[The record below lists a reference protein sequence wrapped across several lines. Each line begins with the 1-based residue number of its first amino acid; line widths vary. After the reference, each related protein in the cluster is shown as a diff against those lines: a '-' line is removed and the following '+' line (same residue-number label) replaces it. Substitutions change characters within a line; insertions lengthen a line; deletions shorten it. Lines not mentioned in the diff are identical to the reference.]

1 MNTKRLIMAVIGLLV
16 ISAAIYFVIG
26 TNSQPTQAQE
36 TKTATKKKEKRKIL
50 YWRAPMDPTETY
62 DHPGKSKMGMDL
74 VPVYADQSG
83 AEGVIT
89 IDPVVQQDMNLQTDF
104 VKEKALSPIVNT
116 NGVVTTNEKNEFI
129 VTTKVSGW
137 IQKLYV
143 NYTGQKI
150 SKGQKLMDIYSPELV
165 SAEQEYL
172 TALSYKNSTSQSK
185 IADVSKSGDE
195 LVKNSI
201 RKLELLDMSPAD
213 ITQIENTKDVKTYVT
228 LYAPHSGTVLH
239 KNIEEG
245 QKIKAGMPLLKIAD
259 LSNLWLSADIYEYEL
274 AKIKVGDNAKIKFN
288 YLPGKTFDGKISF
301 IYPTID
307 PKSRTVKVRFNLNNR
322 TGQLKPEMF
331 ANVVIDGQR
340 LKSTPVVPENAV
352 IRSGTKDIVIVA
364 LGNGKFKP
372 QAVTLGLYSDG
383 YYQVLNGLSEG
394 TKIVTSAQFLIDSES
409 NLRAAISHMREGDNG
424 KSDSTS
430 SNSKMNMKMDMK
442 KDDSSKKINMKND
455 SKKMNMDKNGSS
467 TEMNMK
473 TDKKSS
479 ETSIVR
485 KGVIDLASIDKNKD
499 GKVFED
505 IMDWN
510 VISDKPGKCPLCGM
524 TLREFTLAKAKGN
537 LKEHGFQVK

>member
-1 MNTKRLIMAVIGLLV
+1 MNTKKLIMAVIGLLV
-16 ISAAIYFVIG
+16 ISAALYFVIG
-26 TNSQPTQAQE
+26 TNSQPAQAQE
-36 TKTATKKKEKRKIL
+36 TKTTTNKKANRKIL

-83 AEGVIT
+83 VEGVVT
-89 IDPVVQQDMNLQTDF
+89 IDPVVQQDMNLQTAV
-104 VKEKALSPIVNT
+104 VKDKALSPVVNT
-116 NGVVTTNEKNEFI
+116 NGVVTTNEQNQFI

-165 SAEQEYL
+165 AAEQEYL
-172 TALSYKNSTSQSK
+172 TALSYQNSTSKSK
-185 IADVSKSGDE
+185 IADVSKSGEE

-213 ITQIENTKDVKTYVT
+213 ITNIKNTKDVKTYVT
-228 LYAPHSGTVLH
+228 LYAPHLGTVLH

-259 LSNLWLSADIYEYEL
+259 LSDLWVTADIYEYEL
-274 AKIKVGDNAKIKFN
+274 AKVQVGDNAKIRFN

-307 PKSRTVKVRFNLNNR
+307 AKSRTVKVRFNLNNR
-322 TGQLKPEMF
+322 SGQLKPEMF
-331 ANVVIDGQR
+331 ANVVIEGRQ
-340 LKSTPVVPENAV
+340 LPATPVVPENAV
-352 IRSGTKDIVIVA
+352 IRSGTEDIVIVS

-372 QAVTLGLYSDG
+372 QAVNLGLYSGG
-383 YYQVLNGLSEG
+383 YYQVLSGLKAG

-409 NLRAAISHMREGDNG
+409 NLRAAISQMRKGDNG

-430 SNSKMNMKMDMK
+430 NSKMKMKMDMK
-442 KDDSSKKINMKND
+442 KNGNSKQ
-455 SKKMNMDKNGSS
+455 MNMDKNSGSKQMK
-467 TEMNMK
+467 MN
-473 TDKKSS
+473 KKSGES
-479 ETSIVR
+479 SLIR

-499 GKVFED
+499 GKVYED

-524 TLREFTLAKAKGN
+524 TLREFTLSKAKEN